1 MGKTRYLFRKISDT
15 KGTLHAK
22 MGSVKDSNDMLLERK
37 AITHL
42 DNILK
47 SIDITLQTKVNLVK
61 GMVFP
66 VVMYGCEIQI
76 IKKAECQRIDT
87 FELWY

>member
-66 VVMYGCEIQI
+66 VVMYGGEIWI

>member
-22 MGSVKDSNDMLLERK
+22 MGSVKDSNGMLLERK

-66 VVMYGCEIQI
+66 VVMYGCEI
-76 IKKAECQRIDT
+76 
-87 FELWY
+87 

>member
-1 MGKTRYLFRKISDT
+1 MGKTRDLFRKISDT
-15 KGTLHAK
+15 KGTFHAK
-22 MGSVKDSNDMLLERK
+22 MGSVKDSNVMLLERK
-37 AITHL
+37 AITNL

-47 SIDITLQTKVNLVK
+47 SIDITLRTKVNLVK

-66 VVMYGCEIQI
+66 VVMYGCEIWI
-76 IKKAECQRIDT
+76 IKKAECQRINT

>member
-22 MGSVKDSNDMLLERK
+22 MGSVKDSNGMLLERK

-66 VVMYGCEIQI
+66 VVMYGGEIWI

>member
-22 MGSVKDSNDMLLERK
+22 MGSVKDSNGMLLERK

-66 VVMYGCEIQI
+66 VVMYGCES
-76 IKKAECQRIDT
+76 
-87 FELWY
+87 

>member
-66 VVMYGCEIQI
+66 VVMYGGENWI